1 MSAQRFFTHP
11 AGRPLAAL
19 GATLLWGSAFPLIKL
34 SYQHM
39 DIHRN
44 ETCEQILFAG
54 YRFTLAGLLILLM
67 MVLMGIKFD
76 RNPRSLAGVLKVS
89 ACQTVM
95 QYLFFYIGL
104 SYATGTISSIIAG
117 TTSFFQLIV
126 AHFMFR
132 NDRLTTVRVLG
143 VLVGFAGIM
152 VIWLQGGSSGFSFGF
167 GEILLIVSM
176 FFGGLG
182 NVLAKKESAHLNIF
196 YLTGLQMFLGGV
208 VLLSV
213 GAFHTGILP
222 FDMDAQAVV
231 MLIYLAILSSA
242 GFLLWNFLMKYNS
255 VSSVSMYL
263 ALIPLFGV
271 ILSSILLYERL
282 HLTIFISLFLI
293 IMGIFIVNRVR
304 GKAVTHENA

>member
-1 MSAQRFFTHP
+1 MTAQRFFTHP

-39 DIHRN
+39 DIHRD
-44 ETCEQILFAG
+44 ETFEQILFAG
-54 YRFTLAGLLILLM
+54 YRFTLAGLIILAMMILM
-67 MVLMGIKFD
+67 RIPFD
-76 RNPRSLAGVLKVS
+76 RNPRSWAGIAKVS
-89 ACQTVM
+89 AFQTVC

-117 TTSFFQLIV
+117 TTSFFQLLV
-126 AHFMFR
+126 AHFLYR
-132 NDRLTTVRVLG
+132 NDRLTPMRGLG
-143 VLVGFAGIM
+143 VFVGFAGIA
-152 VIWLQGGSSGFSFGF
+152 VIWLQGESSGFSFGF

-182 NVLAKKESAHLNIF
+182 NVLAKKESAHSNIF
-196 YLTGLQMFLGGV
+196 FLTGLQMFLGGV

-213 GAFHTGILP
+213 GAFQTGILP
-222 FDMDAQAVV
+222 FHMDGQAIA

-242 GFLLWNFLMKYNS
+242 GFLLWNLLMKYNS

-271 ILSSILLYERL
+271 ILSSILLHERL
-282 HLTIFISLFLI
+282 HPTILVSLCLI
-293 IMGIFIVNRVR
+293 IVGIVIVNRVR
-304 GKAVTHENA
+304 LRKESSKNA